1 MRISGGEDRAASVV
15 AESGPNG
22 GCFRRMRGVAV
33 ALSYGSAVAVEK
45 YGGAE
50 GGYLELCGG
59 SWGGQLKCEAA
70 LKRLFEIVRRL

>member
-1 MRISGGEDRAASVV
+1 MS
-15 AESGPNG
+15 
-22 GCFRRMRGVAV
+22 GVAV

-50 GGYLELCGG
+50 GDYFGLCGG

-70 LKRLFEIVRRL
+70 LKRLFEMRGGSEAVVWNVRRL